1 MQAPLFEELE
11 HTADW
16 ALRVRGKDLADLLR
30 NAAQGMLQ
38 LSGAVPQAGPRS
50 RRELQLDSLDRE
62 SLLVDFL
69 QELLFGIEMRQVAY
83 PEIEIHD
90 ITDTALRATLTEAPL
105 QGVAKPIK
113 AVTYNDLHIEESP
126 LGLVTT
132 VVFDV

>member
-30 NAAQGMLQ
+30 NAALGMLQ
-38 LSGAVPQAGPRS
+38 LCGAVPQAGPRS
-50 RRELQLDSLDRE
+50 RRELRLDSLDRE

-69 QELLFGIEMRQVAY
+69 QELLLGIEMRQVAY
-83 PEIEIHD
+83 SEIEIHAASNS
-90 ITDTALRATLTEAPL
+90 ALKATLTEAPL
-105 QGVAKPIK
+105 QGLDKPIK
-113 AVTYNDLHIEESP
+113 AVTYNDLRIEEVP
-126 LGLVTT
+126 QGLVTT

>member
-1 MQAPLFEELE
+1 MQAPLYEELE

-50 RRELQLDSLDRE
+50 RRELRLDSLDRE

-69 QELLFGIEMRQVAY
+69 QELLLGIEMRQVAY
-83 PEIEIHD
+83 PEIEIHAA
-90 ITDTALRATLTEAPL
+90 TNSALRATLTEAPL
-105 QGVAKPIK
+105 QGVVKKIGSA
-113 AVTYNDLHIEESP
+113 TLR
-126 LGLVTT
+126 
-132 VVFDV
+132 

>member
-1 MQAPLFEELE
+1 MQAPRFEELE

-16 ALRVRGKDLADLLR
+16 ALRVRGQDLADLLR

-38 LSGAVPQAGPRS
+38 LSGAVPQSGPRS
-50 RRELQLDSLDRE
+50 RRELRLDSLDRE

-69 QELLFGIEMRQVAY
+69 QELLLGIEMRQVAY
-83 PEIEIHD
+83 PEIEIHAA
-90 ITDTALRATLTEAPL
+90 TDFALRATLTEAPL
-105 QGVAKPIK
+105 LGVFKPIK

>member
-30 NAAQGMLQ
+30 NAALGMLQ
-38 LSGAVPQAGPRS
+38 LSGAVPQAGPRR
-50 RRELQLDSLDRE
+50 RRELRLDSLDRE

-69 QELLFGIEMRQVAY
+69 QELLLGIEMRQVAY
-83 PEIEIHD
+83 PEIEIHAASD
-90 ITDTALRATLTEAPL
+90 SALRATLTEAPL

>member
-1 MQAPLFEELE
+1 MQAPRFEELE

-16 ALRVRGKDLADLLR
+16 ALRVRGQDLADLLR

-38 LSGAVPQAGPRS
+38 LSGAVPQSGPRS
-50 RRELQLDSLDRE
+50 RRELRLDSLDRE

-69 QELLFGIEMRQVAY
+69 QELLFGIEMRQAAY

-90 ITDTALRATLTEAPL
+90 ITATALRATLTEAPL
-105 QGVAKPIK
+105 QCVAKPIK

-132 VVFDV
+132 LAFDV